1 MASDQDD
8 GTRPRVAAAIP
19 TNEKQ
24 ALDIIAHER
33 SKPGDR
39 TYVASIVAEAI
50 EEYLYNH
57 WDDLPGEARDLLDE
71 DVVANAGS
79 GNGGAA

>member
-19 TNEKQ
+19 TNQKN
-24 ALDIIAHER
+24 ALEHVAHER
-33 SKPGDR
+33 SSPGDR
-39 TYVASIVAEAI
+39 TYVAAIVAEAI
-50 EEYLYNH
+50 EEWLWNH
-57 WDDLPGEARDLLDE
+57 WDDLSPEARDLLDE
-71 DVVANAGS
+71 DQLANGGR